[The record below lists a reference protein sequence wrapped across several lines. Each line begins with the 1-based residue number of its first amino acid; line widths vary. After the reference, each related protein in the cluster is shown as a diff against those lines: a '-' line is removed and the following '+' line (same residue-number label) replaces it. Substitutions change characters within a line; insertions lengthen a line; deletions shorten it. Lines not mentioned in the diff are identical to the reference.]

1 MRWSLFRSR
10 RFQKR
15 LQSNILKTR
24 LGVEPLEGRL
34 LLSTGPTLVDMTAQA
49 GILANPINPTFNIS
63 WADVNGDG
71 RADLSVGRWTFG
83 SIHPW
88 MLPNLYVNQDKGTF
102 TDVFGQAFPNTLI
115 QDIHGAV
122 WADVGN
128 SGLPSFYQVP
138 GANHGTG
145 LGPKQFFVNINGHM
159 IDEGP
164 ATGLSD
170 PLGRGR
176 DPAFFDWNRDG
187 MLDAL
192 LVKNLRP
199 DGQSP
204 SQLLAQ
210 TASGFQDVT
219 ASAGLSGL
227 SSLPGTFA
235 EVADFGG
242 HGANDLIFMSL
253 QQAPQFFS
261 ESNGLFTQV
270 ANFLPADTNIT
281 DLAVADFNNDGYL
294 DAFLTTRIT
303 ASSDAT
309 QFSSTQIGAE
319 LYPRAKQ
326 DQGFTFQSNGNISI
340 DLQNGTNGFQTPQAV
355 FIGSSG
361 IHPSGLT
368 FTLDPNDPA
377 VQGIQPHQPGQN
389 GLYVGYDTTNQVWN
403 VILSGTSSDAPG
415 GLLEQGLVVNTVAP
429 ISGFST
435 VGFSPSPHLSR
446 NYLLLYHPATGQL
459 VDATQQAGLGALA
472 TTSSVV
478 AGDFTNDGYND
489 LYLTQETGVAS
500 LPDIYYH
507 NNGNGTFTQMD
518 AFPGGP
524 TGPVGPAYGPFNYGK
539 KVITA
544 DYNQDG
550 WLDLFTNSSSMQT
563 FGANYLSN
571 PNRLLENASGQQGLT
586 NHWIELNLQG
596 TVSNRQGVGAMV
608 HVYANDLGDQVQ
620 EETLGLH
627 HFAQSS
633 STLHFG
639 LAQNTTIDKIV
650 IDWPSGIVQ
659 ELDNLSADQ
668 ILTVEEPG
676 GNTMAT
682 ARTIPVYLNFGPY
695 QGHVDNANPSDY
707 YRVAVAAASNLR
719 IDLFNLTA
727 DANVQLLDANG
738 GVLAQ
743 SNSGGSSK
751 ELLSPV
757 GAGTFYLRVMADS
770 SGTATDYALRLTDE
784 SSSDSLAPVASDLQ
798 IDSLASATVL
808 TPSAPTLSAWIDD
821 TGTGNTKVVAAEYFI
836 DTVGTPGTGISLAP
850 QEGQFSGSIEYVTA
864 SLDATTYGKLS
875 AGTHTLYV
883 RGEDAAGNWGATAT
897 ATFTKD
903 LVTHFQVSTPAST
916 TAGANCPVT
925 VTALDATNKPV
936 NGYQGTISFSS
947 SDPQAVLP
955 TYYTFTADDAGVHTF
970 NVVLGTAGMQALTV
984 ADTTIGSV
992 TGTKSGITV
1001 TPGVACTFTVAGYPS
1016 PHTANLMGKIVV
1028 TALDAYG
1035 NTATGYC
1042 GTVHFTTTSAKAV
1055 LPADYTFTAADNGVH
1070 TFYPTLRTA
1079 GSQSITATDT
1089 VTGSITGS
1097 QTGIAI
1103 TAGTAQIIK
1112 VSGFPSS
1119 VTAGTSAAF
1128 WVTVRDAFGNIATG
1142 YRGTVHFT
1150 SSDASALLPADYT
1163 FTSSDAGVH
1172 RFRATLET
1180 PGTVSLT
1187 ATDTTDPQLS
1197 GSEAGI
1203 AVGAAPR
1210 GSPHPGAT
1218 SDAADDRWAEPTWVA
1233 SDLAGMARADV
1244 DALFAEASDLASIAS
1259 PRVWRRF

>member
-1 MRWSLFRSR
+1 
-10 RFQKR
+10 
-15 LQSNILKTR
+15 
-24 LGVEPLEGRL
+24 
-34 LLSTGPTLVDMTAQA
+34 
-49 GILANPINPTFNIS
+49 
-63 WADVNGDG
+63 
-71 RADLSVGRWTFG
+71 
-83 SIHPW
+83 
-88 MLPNLYVNQDKGTF
+88 
-102 TDVFGQAFPNTLI
+102 
-115 QDIHGAV
+115 
-122 WADVGN
+122 
-128 SGLPSFYQVP
+128 
-138 GANHGTG
+138 
-145 LGPKQFFVNINGHM
+145 
-159 IDEGP
+159 
-164 ATGLSD
+164 
-170 PLGRGR
+170 
-176 DPAFFDWNRDG
+176 

-204 SQLLAQ
+204 SQLMAQ
-210 TASGFQDVT
+210 TANGFQDVT
-219 ASAGLSGL
+219 ASAGLSALG
-227 SSLPGTFA
+227 SLPGAFA
-235 EVADFGG
+235 EVADLGG
-242 HGANDLIFMSL
+242 HGANDLIFMC
-253 QQAPQFFS
+253 QGKAPQYFS

-270 ANFLPADTNIT
+270 ANFLPTDTNIS
-281 DLAVADFNNDGYL
+281 DMAVADFNNDGYL

-303 ASSDAT
+303 GLSDAT

-319 LYPRAKQ
+319 LYPRALG
-326 DQGFTFQSNGNISI
+326 DQGFTFQSNGKISI
-340 DLQNGTNGFQTPQAV
+340 DLQTGSNGFQTPQAV
-355 FIGSSG
+355 FIGSQG
-361 IHPSGLT
+361 IHPSRLP

-377 VQGIQPHQPGQN
+377 DQGIQPHQPGQN
-389 GLYVGYDTTNQVWN
+389 GLYVGYDTTNQVWD
-403 VILSGTSSDAPG
+403 VILSGTASDAPG

-429 ISGFST
+429 ISGLST
-435 VGFSPSPHLSR
+435 IGFSPGPHLSR
-446 NYLLLYHPATGQL
+446 NYLLLYDPATGKL
-459 VDATQQAGLGALA
+459 VDATQRAGLGALA

-507 NNGNGTFTQMD
+507 NNGNGTFTQMNV
-518 AFPGGP
+518 FPGGP

-563 FGANYLSN
+563 FGGNYMSN

-608 HVYANDLGDQVQ
+608 HVYANGLSNQVQ

-627 HFAQSS
+627 HFAQNS

-650 IDWPSGIVQ
+650 IDWPSGMVQ
-659 ELDNLSADQ
+659 ELDHLSADQ
-668 ILTVEEPG
+668 ILTVMEPG
-676 GNTMAT
+676 GNTLAT
-682 ARTIPVYLNFGPY
+682 ARTIPGNLSFGPY
-695 QGHVDNANPSDY
+695 QGHVDNANSSDY
-707 YRVAVAAASNLR
+707 YRFAVAAASNLR
-719 IDLFNLTA
+719 IDLFNLAA

-738 GVLAQ
+738 SVLAQ

-757 GAGTFYLRVMADS
+757 VAGTYYLRVMAAA
-770 SGTATDYALRLTDE
+770 SGTGTDYALRMTDE
-784 SSSDSLAPVASDLQ
+784 TSSDSLAPVASDAQ
-798 IDSLASATVL
+798 IDSLSAAMVMAPAS
-808 TPSAPTLSAWIDD
+808 PTLSAWIDD
-821 TGTGNTKVVAAEYFI
+821 TGSGNSKIVAAEYFI
-836 DTVGTPGTGISLAP
+836 DTVGTPGTGIGLAP
-850 QEGQFSGSIEYVTA
+850 QEGQFSGPIEYVTT
-864 SLDATTYGKLS
+864 SLDAATYDKLS

-903 LVTHFQVSTPAST
+903 LVTHFQISTPAST
-916 TAGANCPVT
+916 TAGAVCSVT

-936 NGYQGTISFSS
+936 NGYRGTISFSS

-955 TYYTFTADDAGVHTF
+955 IDYTFTAHDAGVHTF
-970 NVVLGTAGMQALTV
+970 NVVLGMAGTQALTV

-992 TGTKSGITV
+992 NGTTSGITV
-1001 TPGVACTFTVAGYPS
+1001 TPGVACTFTLAGYPS
-1016 PHTANLMGKIVV
+1016 PHPANLMGKIVV
-1028 TALDAYG
+1028 TARDAYG
-1035 NTATGYC
+1035 NTATGYR
-1042 GTVHFTTTSAKAV
+1042 GTVHFTTTSANAV
-1055 LPADYTFTAADNGVH
+1055 LLADYTFTDADNGVH
-1070 TFYPTLRTA
+1070 IFYPTLRTA

-1089 VTGSITGS
+1089 LTGSITGS
-1097 QTGIAI
+1097 QTGIVIA
-1103 TAGTAQIIK
+1103 AGTTQIIK
-1112 VSGFPSS
+1112 VRDFPTS
-1119 VTAGTSAAF
+1119 VTAGTAAVF
-1128 WVTVRDAFGNIATG
+1128 SVTVRDAFGNIATG

-1172 RFRATLET
+1172 TFSATLET

-1187 ATDTTDPQLS
+1187 ATDTANAQLC

-1203 AVGAAPR
+1203 TVGAAPR

-1218 SDAADDRWAEPTWVA
+1218 SDASDDRWAEPTWVA

-1244 DALFAEASDLASIAS
+1244 DALFAEASDSASIAS